1 MIRLSLLY
9 RSIAQFLAVVGCT
22 QQYIF
27 VSATGA
33 AWSFEII
40 FAWKGSQTM
49 GGESWRLNFVIP
61 IIFMIIFIKIL
72 IIVIIWDNFCMK
84 GLAADNGRRELA
96 WRDEANLILNFVIPM
111 RQRVVVDIHHQE
123 RAAYRESHHCDHL
136 YPRGWPGQDNGEGE
150 TRWKSPFSTRV
161 LILSE
166 KSTQFTF
173 IHFRL
178 GIFIAEHSND
188 QHCISL
194 QEPLI
199 LCPQILAKI
208 SLEFF
213 TLHWQSR
220 YLGTLGCHRGLS

>member
-123 RAAYRESHHCDHL
+123 RAAYQESHHCGHL

-150 TRWKSPFSTRV
+150 QSTEQWDEVTISLFYKSPHSFREIHIVHFYS
-161 LILSE
+161 LS
-166 KSTQFTF
+166 S
-173 IHFRL
+173 RNL
-178 GIFIAEHSND
+178 
-188 QHCISL
+188 HCRAF
-194 QEPLI
+194 QRP
-199 LCPQILAKI
+199 
-208 SLEFF
+208 
-213 TLHWQSR
+213 T
-220 YLGTLGCHRGLS
+220 